1 MLPYMA
7 ITYQALAEAIEAASE
22 RIERFGFDKGEPVA
36 VAVDDPGKLLA
47 VCLALLRK
55 GVTCAPVSTSALSYL
70 RSNNI
75 NTLISSG
82 QASIEGGRNIRF
94 DDLWLLRGNTSFSAI
109 VSNKN
114 SSGYGDLI
122 FFTSGTTG
130 VPKKIVVSSDAL
142 IERVGLVTM
151 TEEAVYSRVLVLPG
165 LGSGFGFNRAVPLLY
180 AGKTV
185 CFAHGPNAQLRFIN
199 TFDIEVIVASIQQ
212 ASDLVAVI
220 EQGAKYRSELVK
232 GGVDQRRFCVE
243 RPDPAYPSVALPK
256 C

>member
-1 MLPYMA
+1 MHPTDAVLHWAKHRPRHLAVMLPYMA
-7 ITYQALAEAIEAASE
+7 ITYQALAEAIEAVSE
-22 RIERFGFDKGEPVA
+22 RIGRFGFDKGEPVA

-47 VCLALLRK
+47 VCLALLHK

-94 DDLWLLRGNTSFSAI
+94 DDSWLLRGNTSFSAI

-130 VPKKIVVSSDAL
+130 APKKIVVSSDAL

-165 LGSGFGFNRAVPLLY
+165 LGSGFGFNGAVPLLIR
-180 AGKTV
+180 GKDRV
-185 CFAHGPNAQLRFIN
+185 LR
-199 TFDIEVIVASIQQ
+199 AR
-212 ASDLVAVI
+212 A
-220 EQGAKYRSELVK
+220 
-232 GGVDQRRFCVE
+232 
-243 RPDPAYPSVALPK
+243 
-256 C
+256 